1 MYATLNRLLIRGI
14 VALRRHTGND
24 RGAQT
29 VDIMLW
35 VAAFIVI
42 VGAVGVI
49 FRDDLKAFFNS
60 ISYSIG
66 FTAGP

>member
-1 MYATLNRLLIRGI
+1 VITTVNRLFLRT
-14 VALRRHTGND
+14 VLALRRDD

-49 FRDDLKAFFNS
+49 FRDDLKGFFNS
-60 ISYSIG
+60 ISYTIG

>member
-1 MYATLNRLLIRGI
+1 VIKTVNRLCLRA
-14 VALRRHTGND
+14 VLALRRGGD
-24 RGAQT
+24 AGAQT

-49 FRDDLKAFFNS
+49 FRDDLKGFFNS
-60 ISYSIG
+60 ISYTIG

>member
-1 MYATLNRLLIRGI
+1 VNQLITRLVIRTAL
-14 VALRRHTGND
+14 ALRRQPD

-35 VAAFIVI
+35 VAVMIVI

-49 FRDDLKAFFNS
+49 FRDDLKSFFNS
-60 ISYSIG
+60 LSYSIG
-66 FTAGP
+66 FNGGP

>member
-1 MYATLNRLLIRGI
+1 VITTLNRLSLRAAM
-14 VALRRHTGND
+14 ALRRADD

-35 VAAFIVI
+35 VAVFIVI
-42 VGAVGVI
+42 VGAVGLI
-49 FRDDLKAFFNS
+49 FRNDLKAFFNS
-60 ISYSIG
+60 LSYTIG

>member
-1 MYATLNRLLIRGI
+1 MITTVHRLFLRA
-14 VALRRHTGND
+14 VLALRAGDD

-42 VGAVGVI
+42 VGAVGAI
-49 FRDDLKAFFNS
+49 FRDDLKGFFNS
-60 ISYSIG
+60 ISYTIG

>member
-1 MYATLNRLLIRGI
+1 VITTVRRLFQRAVL
-14 VALRRHTGND
+14 ALRRDD

-29 VDIMLW
+29 VEIMLW

-42 VGAVGVI
+42 VGAVGAI
-49 FRDDLKAFFNS
+49 FRDDLKGFFNS
-60 ISYSIG
+60 ISYTIG

>member
-1 MYATLNRLLIRGI
+1 MITTVRRLFQRTALTLRSD
-14 VALRRHTGND
+14 D

-29 VDIMLW
+29 VEIMLW

-42 VGAVGVI
+42 VGAVGAI
-49 FRDDLKAFFNS
+49 FRDDLKGFFNS
-60 ISYSIG
+60 ISYTIG